1 MQTQLERAVAGEVL
15 AEIKR
20 QRYTYKEI
28 QAASGVKARAFSYYF
43 TAGERSIPLYVLD
56 AVCAVLKVPT
66 AEMIARGA
74 ARVTDQGDDELEAG
88 LSAADRAVVEKGRAE
103 HGVPPKDGPAR
114 GRRHSA

>member
-28 QAASGVKARAFSYYF
+28 QASSGIKARAFSYYF
-43 TAGERSIPLYVLD
+43 TAGERSIPLHVLD

-74 ARVTDQGDDELEAG
+74 AQVADRDELEAG
-88 LSAADRAVVEKGRAE
+88 LSDADRAVVEQERAKR
-103 HGVPPKDGPAR
+103 GAKPKDGPAAS
-114 GRRHSA
+114 RRHSA